1 MSYANESKPVAI
13 VNCSQLVTL
22 AGPARPRVGPELL
35 ALGIVSCGGLF
46 VRDGLIERVG
56 TSAEI
61 EASIDSSTTVVDAG
75 GRVLLPGFVDAHTH
89 PVFAGTRVDEF
100 EERSRGATYQE
111 IAARGGGIQ
120 STVNRTRAAGVD
132 KLVATGRRYADWFLR
147 GGTTTVEAK
156 SGYGL
161 SLEDELKILR
171 AIKRLDDET
180 PLRYVPTFL
189 GAHSVP
195 PEYRARRDEYVSLII
210 EEMLPQVARQKL
222 AEYCDVF
229 CEEKVFTVDESW
241 RILSAA
247 RCHGLGLR
255 MHADQLSL
263 SGGAKL
269 AAELG
274 TVTADHLEHTDAAGI
289 EALKQAH
296 VQPVLL
302 PGSVYALGSSRY
314 PAAREMIDAGLAV
327 VLATDFNP
335 GSSPTPSMT
344 MILSLAATH
353 MKMTPA
359 EAISAATIN
368 AAYSLNRG
376 DKLGS
381 LEPGKIA
388 DFVIHDAEDYRE
400 LGYFF
405 GI

>member
-1 MSYANESKPVAI
+1 MRE
-13 VNCSQLVTL
+13 
-22 AGPARPRVGPELL
+22 
-35 ALGIVSCGGLF
+35 LGIVARGALF
-46 VRDGLIERVG
+46 ARDGLIERIG
-56 TSAEI
+56 TVAEV
-61 EASIDSSTTVVDAG
+61 AKLIDDGTAVIDAG

-100 EERSRGATYQE
+100 EERAAGATYQE

-120 STVNRTRAAGVD
+120 STVNRTRAASLD
-132 KLVATGRRYADWFLR
+132 DLVARCRRYAEWFLR
-147 GGTTTVEAK
+147 GGTTTIEAK

-171 AIKRLDDET
+171 AIKRLNDET
-180 PLRYVPTFL
+180 SLRYVPTFL

-195 PEYRARRDEYVSLII
+195 PEYRSRRDEYVSLIVD
-210 EEMLPQVARQKL
+210 EMLPQVAQQKL

-229 CEEKVFTVDESW
+229 CEEKVFTTDESW
-241 RILSAA
+241 KILSAA

-274 TVTADHLEHTDAAGI
+274 TVTADHLEHTDAEGIAALDKAG
-289 EALKQAH
+289 

-314 PAAREMIDAGLAV
+314 PAAREIIDAGLAV

-335 GSSPTPSMT
+335 GSSPTASMA

-353 MKMTPA
+353 MKLTPA
-359 EAISAATIN
+359 EAITAATIN

-376 DKLGS
+376 GQLGS
-381 LEPGKIA
+381 LVPGKIA
-388 DFVIHDAEDYRE
+388 D
-400 LGYFF
+400 
-405 GI
+405 